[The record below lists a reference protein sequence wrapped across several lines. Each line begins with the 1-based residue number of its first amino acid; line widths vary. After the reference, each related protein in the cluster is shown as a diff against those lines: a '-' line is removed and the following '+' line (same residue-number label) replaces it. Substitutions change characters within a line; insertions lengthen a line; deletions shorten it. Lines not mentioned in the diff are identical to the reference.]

1 MAFGQW
7 IRRIAAGLLVG
18 TMATPLAAQTPE
30 PPIWVIEDDNSTIYM
45 IGTVHMMRDGV
56 DWESPQLAEILGR
69 ADSVWLELDSFD
81 PPENLFGLIMASG
94 MSPDRPLSSLLDDEE
109 MSGLQTILDEHG
121 VPLDSFDGLRPWYAY
136 LQISAL
142 MLVEAGFDPQGGIDM
157 HIKDRADEL
166 GIPVMGFETFEEQ
179 FETLSGMDEEVQL
192 DVLRQ
197 TIIEYEDAKTELVD
211 ELESWIDGDLTTL
224 KAETAEI
231 AHELEG
237 FYEVLFVERN
247 QGFADGIEDILS
259 GKGTALVA
267 VGLGHYVGPDSIP
280 EILEERGYTVERR

>member
-1 MAFGQW
+1 MALGRW
-7 IRRIAAGLLVG
+7 TRNIAAGLLLG

-30 PPIWVIEDDNSTIYM
+30 PPIWVIEDEDSTVYM

-56 DWESPQLAEILGR
+56 DWESPQLAEILETV
-69 ADSVWLELDSFD
+69 DSVWLEIDSFE

-94 MSPDRPLSSLLDDEE
+94 MSPDRPLSSLLNEEE
-109 MSGLQTILDEHG
+109 MAGLQTILDEHG
-121 VPLDSFDGLRPWYAY
+121 VPLESFDGLRPWYAY
-136 LQISAL
+136 LQISGL
-142 MLVEAGFDPQGGIDM
+142 MLVEAGFDPEGGIDM
-157 HIKDRADEL
+157 HIKDRADDM

-179 FETLSGMDEEVQL
+179 FEMLSGMDEEVQL

-197 TIIEYEDAKTELVD
+197 TILDYEDAKSELVD

-224 KAETAEI
+224 EAETAEI
-231 AHELEG
+231 AEELEG

-247 QGFADGIEDILS
+247 HGFADGIEDILN
-259 GKGTALVA
+259 GKGTTLVA

-280 EILEERGYTVERR
+280 DILEDRGYSVERR

>member
-224 KAETAEI
+224 EAETAEI

-237 FYEVLFVERN
+237 FYDVLFVERN